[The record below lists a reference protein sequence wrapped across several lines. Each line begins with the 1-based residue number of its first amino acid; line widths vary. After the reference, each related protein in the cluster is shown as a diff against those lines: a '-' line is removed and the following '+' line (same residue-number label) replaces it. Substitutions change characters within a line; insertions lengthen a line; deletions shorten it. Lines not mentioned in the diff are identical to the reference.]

1 MLCLIACGLA
11 QIGPLRLDGLR
22 LPLAAYCA
30 ALCWLLGCGLA
41 ASGLFRCLGTSNNP
55 VRRVAFS
62 QLRKP
67 SIRHRFAAAALT
79 SAIAMTCGM
88 AVMIASF
95 DRTMRRWI
103 IRSMKADIYV
113 SSAGAQSASST
124 SMISAATVKGIRAMP
139 EILEAAVL
147 QHVAAGLS
155 DGPIHV
161 MGCDMEFY
169 QRLGLH
175 AWAQPPERD
184 WWKNRMPAAL
194 INESLGERLQLRRG
208 NTIGVPTP
216 SGTVQARIAG
226 VFADYGNERG
236 AILLPQERFREWYH
250 SDSAWRVAIMLKPGA
265 DAERVRAGLQ
275 RDNPGLSVFTQA
287 HLRSEALRIFRQTF
301 AVTYALEAVG
311 VVVAVAGLGLALAS
325 LVLDR
330 KQDLA
335 SLRAIGFTSRN
346 VAQACAWEG
355 LGLALAGVMTGIL
368 SGLWLG
374 WLLIERV
381 NKQSF
386 GWTLSFHFPF
396 WQIAIMAAGVISAG
410 VMVSAVIGRWSAR
423 LTVDREE

>member
-1 MLCLIACGLA
+1 M
-11 QIGPLRLDGLR
+11 
-22 LPLAAYCA
+22 
-30 ALCWLLGCGLA
+30 
-41 ASGLFRCLGTSNNP
+41 
-55 VRRVAFS
+55 
-62 QLRKP
+62 
-67 SIRHRFAAAALT
+67 
-79 SAIAMTCGM
+79 
-88 AVMIASF
+88 
-95 DRTMRRWI
+95 
-103 IRSMKADIYV
+103 
-113 SSAGAQSASST
+113 
-124 SMISAATVKGIRAMP
+124 
-139 EILEAAVL
+139 
-147 QHVAAGLS
+147 
-155 DGPIHV
+155 
-161 MGCDMEFY
+161 
-169 QRLGLH
+169 
-175 AWAQPPERD
+175 
-184 WWKNRMPAAL
+184 
-194 INESLGERLQLRRG
+194 
-208 NTIGVPTP
+208 
-216 SGTVQARIAG
+216 
-226 VFADYGNERG
+226 
-236 AILLPQERFREWYH
+236 
-250 SDSAWRVAIMLKPGA
+250 
-265 DAERVRAGLQ
+265 RAGLQ